1 MMANIWKELGSFSSI
16 LGYIP
21 YNILLASENIQNE
34 KELNIQARRDKFG
47 IRNLLPAFGHIR
59 YYFNVNKNGSNKDF
73 QSESNTQKI
82 SSDKSNSKL
91 TRNDLEQRLANKI
104 QELKQ
109 NNVNS
114 KRNKQN
120 SKKLTTKTAQ
130 KAIDKKNFKP
140 EFDKI
145 QPSEPSFKFGRI
157 IDSTLSTP
165 STADYLQKKESK
177 MKKINNALNA
187 LKKEEELINSLPEEE
202 QKAKIKEIAMEKAMK
217 KAQGIKVKDNKSKL
231 IKTKKTILAKKKK
244 SRQKWAEISKNQ
256 KK

>member
-1 MMANIWKELGSFSSI
+1 MTADIWKELGSFSTI

-34 KELNIQARRDKFG
+34 REFNSQNRREKFG
-47 IRNLLPAFGHIR
+47 IRNLLPTFGHIR
-59 YYFNVNKNGSNKDF
+59 DYFNVNKNGGNKDE
-73 QSESNTQKI
+73 QSESNAQKI
-82 SSDKSNSKL
+82 SSEKSSSKL

-109 NNVNS
+109 NNLNN
-114 KRNKQN
+114 RNKQN
-120 SKKLTTKTAQ
+120 SKKSTNKTGQ
-130 KAIDKKNFKP
+130 KAIDKNVKP
-140 EFDKI
+140 KSGEI
-145 QPSEPSFKFGRI
+145 QQLESSLEFGRI
-157 IDSTLSTP
+157 IDSSLSTP

-177 MKKINNALNA
+177 MKKINSALNA

>member
-1 MMANIWKELGSFSSI
+1 MTANIWKELGSFSTI

-21 YNILLASENIQNE
+21 YNILLASENVQNE
-34 KELNIQARRDKFG
+34 KDLSSQNRREKFG
-47 IRNLLPAFGHIR
+47 IRNLLPTFGHVR
-59 YYFNVNKNGSNKDF
+59 DYFNVNKNKNGNKD
-73 QSESNTQKI
+73 QSVSNTQKA
-82 SSDKSNSKL
+82 SSEMSNSKL

-104 QELKQ
+104 QELRQ

-120 SKKLTTKTAQ
+120 SKKTTVKTSQ
-130 KAIDKKNFKP
+130 KGIEKTLKYKP
-140 EFDKI
+140 DEN
-145 QPSEPSFKFGRI
+145 QQLESSLEFGRI
-157 IDSTLSTP
+157 VDSNLSTP

-177 MKKINNALNA
+177 IKKINDALNS

-202 QKAKIKEIAMEKAMK
+202 KKIKIKEIAMEKAMK

-231 IKTKKTILAKKKK
+231 IKTKKTILAKKRK

>member
-1 MMANIWKELGSFSSI
+1 MTANIWKELGSFSSI

-34 KELNIQARRDKFG
+34 KELNSQTRRDKFG

-59 YYFNVNKNGSNKDF
+59 DYFNVNKNGSNKDY
-73 QSESNTQKI
+73 QLESNTQKT

-91 TRNDLEQRLANKI
+91 TRNDLEQRLAKKI

-114 KRNKQN
+114 MRNKQN
-120 SKKLTTKTAQ
+120 SKKSTTKTAQ
-130 KAIDKKNFKP
+130 KAIDKKNIKP
-140 EFDKI
+140 ESDEI
-145 QPSEPSFKFGRI
+145 QQSESSFKFGRI
-157 IDSTLSTP
+157 IDSTLSIP